1 MNRSDDLAL
10 AIIGAGSIGTR
21 HYSNLEFIDGN
32 RVVAVCDADDAQAK
46 KLATRAGA
54 RTYPSVDAMFDAER
68 GLDAVLICVPPGIRR
83 QVVERAAERNVAVF
97 CEKPPADTLEHAQA
111 VAHIVRDSGILCMAG
126 FNMRYLPP
134 VQRLRELIAGRPVNL
149 VLSTYLSSPALT
161 GGFRPWFFDKARS
174 GGPLVDQGIHFVD
187 LMRYFVGE
195 ITSVHTLGNN
205 MACPKGPGFY
215 GGGHRRQHHQVR
227 IGRGRPPRAFV
238 GDAMGKTTFELNGP
252 DFHLALESSGATPG
266 VFGTIGDPNGDGTV
280 VRDEFP
286 RAPSIGRDG
295 SRSSDAPSDAPP
307 DFMHYQEMV
316 TFLDAVRTGDTS
328 DILSSYADGM
338 RSLAVVLAMNRSIES
353 GRVEPVVVPAV

>member
-54 RTYPSVDAMFDAER
+54 STYPSVDAMFDAER

-205 MACPKGPGFY
+205 MACPKGPGFTVEDTAVSTIRFES
-215 GGGHRRQHHQVR
+215 GAAGHHVHSWAT
-227 IGRGRPPRAFV
+227 PW
-238 GDAMGKTTFELNGP
+238 GKTTFELNGP

-295 SRSSDAPSDAPP
+295 SRSGDAPSDAPP